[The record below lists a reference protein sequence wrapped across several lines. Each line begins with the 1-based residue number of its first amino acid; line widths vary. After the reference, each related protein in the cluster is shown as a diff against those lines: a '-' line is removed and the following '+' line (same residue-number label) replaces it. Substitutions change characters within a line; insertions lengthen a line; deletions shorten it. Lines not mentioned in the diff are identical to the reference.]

1 MDSKQKLKIERNFTY
16 LVDELLVDEI
26 TDNLFTEGVIQHDD
40 LQWVNAEKTDRDKAS
55 CLINILIT
63 TENSYKPFLKEI
75 ESSRSDLAE
84 KLKHTDVE
92 EELIKG
98 TNSKYILLLWLIATI
113 VKNACSYWNFIPVHC
128 SIFIYAPSSLQSG

>member
-40 LQWVNAEKTDRDKAS
+40 LQRVNAEKTDRDKAS

-98 TNSKYILLLWLIATI
+98 THFKHILLL
-113 VKNACSYWNFIPVHC
+113 
-128 SIFIYAPSSLQSG
+128 

>member
-40 LQWVNAEKTDRDKAS
+40 LQRVNAEKTDRDKAS

-63 TENSYKPFLKEI
+63 TENSYKTFLK
-75 ESSRSDLAE
+75 RNR
-84 KLKHTDVE
+84 V
-92 EELIKG
+92 
-98 TNSKYILLLWLIATI
+98 
-113 VKNACSYWNFIPVHC
+113 F
-128 SIFIYAPSSLQSG
+128 SL